1 MPKHEPEMPHT
12 QTSAPVAPARTT
24 EDVPPREDEEQRPP
38 RREAGDASGE
48 RGDRMPKGADEPGAG
63 L

>member
-1 MPKHEPEMPHT
+1 MANEKQENPRT
-12 QTSAPVAPARTT
+12 QPSAPVKAPSTT
-24 EDVPPREDEEQRPP
+24 NDPSEPESERMP
-38 RREAGDASGE
+38 RREAGDESGT